1 MNKTYKDHISI
12 VLFQIYCGGVLRKKL
27 KNCVTVQIHLKA
39 LQYTGNVFIQ
49 FSACNFFRVLVL
61 SWTQT

>member
-39 LQYTGNVFIQ
+39 LQYTGNVLGFNRPQ
-49 FSACNFFRVLVL
+49 
-61 SWTQT
+61 